1 MYFLTLSFLTFLND
15 KIPNHKKKYL
25 KILVLENTK
34 KVVKKLEHSF
44 PFLLWDKIAP
54 HTESFSGYFI
64 R

>member
-1 MYFLTLSFLTFLND
+1 MTKYLTT
-15 KIPNHKKKYL
+15 KKYL

-54 HTESFSGYFI
+54 HTESLSGYFI